1 MKKFLLIM
9 IIILGM
15 LSTIYSQSVKI
26 LTFDEAVNIALQNN
40 KDLLV
45 EKINFDNANL
55 DYENKKK
62 DPTTLVLSLKQSELS
77 AKLGKVKYENTKLQ
91 VIQSVRSAY
100 FSVLEAEAQLKLL
113 QKQLD
118 YYKEQ
123 FNAVKIKYQVGN
135 ATAVDVQEAELNY
148 LSAQNSLVSGEN
160 SLSNAWSQFWQVLG
174 ISPIENI
181 QLQEPSLV
189 TFNFNLD
196 ELFNIAQENLPSIVQ
211 AKNNVELYE
220 LQVKLYDNDYTPKAD
235 LISAK
240 NSLDSAKMT
249 LEQTL
254 NSTKLSISQSLDQ
267 LNLSLKNIE
276 IQQKNLDLAQ
286 ENYKIAQIRFD
297 AGLITKIDLM
307 NTEINIISAENACY
321 SALHN
326 YWKNLD
332 TLSIAVGKALYEGGE
347 AKK

>member
-181 QLQEPSLV
+181 Q
-189 TFNFNLD
+189 
-196 ELFNIAQENLPSIVQ
+196 
-211 AKNNVELYE
+211 
-220 LQVKLYDNDYTPKAD
+220 
-235 LISAK
+235 
-240 NSLDSAKMT
+240 
-249 LEQTL
+249 
-254 NSTKLSISQSLDQ
+254 
-267 LNLSLKNIE
+267 
-276 IQQKNLDLAQ
+276 
-286 ENYKIAQIRFD
+286 
-297 AGLITKIDLM
+297 
-307 NTEINIISAENACY
+307 
-321 SALHN
+321 
-326 YWKNLD
+326 
-332 TLSIAVGKALYEGGE
+332 
-347 AKK
+347 